1 MDSSSP
7 VALPSA
13 VTTEIRAATF
23 LKTTWQNLEL
33 SALPKGLSFRT
44 WLLAFPQ
51 VATKIAKVLT
61 DQDSDSF
68 PLKSTRKHFL

>member
-23 LKTTWQNLEL
+23 LRTTWQNLEL
-33 SALPKGLSFRT
+33 QPYRKGSHFEHGSWLSPSGYENCKG
-44 WLLAFPQ
+44 AY
-51 VATKIAKVLT
+51 
-61 DQDSDSF
+61 
-68 PLKSTRKHFL
+68 